1 MTTLLLAALNA
12 AILLVYI
19 KAMKHNIMCLKNC
32 NTAIPVNKRFS
43 SMRQKEW
50 LIAAPLGSFLAII
63 PMYFPVRMIY
73 YLQDLSL
80 GTELYV
86 SYNYKFNPGL
96 FLSIW
101 SMSYP
106 LFYVVRTVILKRL
119 LGSEYDGYCTSYN
132 VQIMNGGKIYLPD
145 KPVEFHKEL
154 LHTDQFLI
162 WMGVALA
169 TFSLILGSLGMN
181 EYAYFRDDAFYYH
194 EFGFAKTEVYH
205 SDDFEKIYMVDSF
218 ITFTGYENE
227 SDYYA
232 FEFKDGNR
240 IAFRTYAKPSEEFI
254 RYASDF
260 SGLPITKVHVLD
272 NRRKR

>member
-73 YLQDLSL
+73 YLQELSF

-101 SMSYP
+101 
-106 LFYVVRTVILKRL
+106 L
-119 LGSEYDGYCTSYN
+119 C
-132 VQIMNGGKIYLPD
+132 
-145 KPVEFHKEL
+145 
-154 LHTDQFLI
+154 
-162 WMGVALA
+162 
-169 TFSLILGSLGMN
+169 LILC
-181 EYAYFRDDAFYYH
+181 
-194 EFGFAKTEVYH
+194 
-205 SDDFEKIYMVDSF
+205 F
-218 ITFTGYENE
+218 ILCGPL
-227 SDYYA
+227 S
-232 FEFKDGNR
+232 
-240 IAFRTYAKPSEEFI
+240 
-254 RYASDF
+254 
-260 SGLPITKVHVLD
+260 
-272 NRRKR
+272 

>member
-63 PMYFPVRMIY
+63 PLYFPVRMIY
-73 YLQDLSL
+73 YLQELSF

-86 SYNYKFNPGL
+86 SYNYKFNAGL

-106 LFYVVRTVILKRL
+106 LFYIVRTVIMKRL
-119 LGSEYDGYCTSYN
+119 LGSEYDEYCTSYN

-162 WMGVALA
+162 WAGVALA

-205 SDDFEKIYMVDSF
+205 SDDFEKIYLVDSF

>member
-73 YLQDLSL
+73 YLQELSF

-96 FLSIW
+96 F
-101 SMSYP
+101 
-106 LFYVVRTVILKRL
+106 
-119 LGSEYDGYCTSYN
+119 
-132 VQIMNGGKIYLPD
+132 
-145 KPVEFHKEL
+145 
-154 LHTDQFLI
+154 
-162 WMGVALA
+162 
-169 TFSLILGSLGMN
+169 
-181 EYAYFRDDAFYYH
+181 
-194 EFGFAKTEVYH
+194 
-205 SDDFEKIYMVDSF
+205 
-218 ITFTGYENE
+218 
-227 SDYYA
+227 
-232 FEFKDGNR
+232 
-240 IAFRTYAKPSEEFI
+240 
-254 RYASDF
+254 
-260 SGLPITKVHVLD
+260 
-272 NRRKR
+272 